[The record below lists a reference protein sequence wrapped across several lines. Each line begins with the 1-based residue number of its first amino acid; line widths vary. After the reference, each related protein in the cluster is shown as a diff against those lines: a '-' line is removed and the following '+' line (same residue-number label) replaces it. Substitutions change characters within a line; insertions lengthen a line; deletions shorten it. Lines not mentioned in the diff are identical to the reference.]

1 MKILGS
7 CLVLIV
13 WMNSFALAQSQQTK
27 PPSPSCVAQIKFT
40 NGQLVRVR
48 NDAPAVNVSAD
59 TILVYVFAAIGSPA
73 SDCMP
78 ANIWWTATYFDEDT
92 NPICSGVIQMAAPSD
107 SIWTR
112 GFEIR
117 PFTDTEFLRR
127 MSTPPARPE
136 APLHCLGLDGISE
149 IPPLELAR
157 ALVIRIDATIVPK
170 TGGVTTA
177 GASWFLPRRN

>member
-1 MKILGS
+1 
-7 CLVLIV
+7 
-13 WMNSFALAQSQQTK
+13 MNLSALAQSQQTK

-40 NGQLVRVR
+40 NGQLVRVS
-48 NDAPAVNVSAD
+48 NDITGSRVAAD
-59 TILVYVFAAIGSPA
+59 TIRLFLFAAIGSPA

-78 ANIWWTATYFDEDT
+78 ATIWWTATYFDADT

-117 PFTDTEFLRR
+117 PFADTEFLRTL
-127 MSTPPARPE
+127 STPPARPE

-170 TGGVTTA
+170 TGGVATA
-177 GASWFLPRRN
+177 GASWFLPPKN